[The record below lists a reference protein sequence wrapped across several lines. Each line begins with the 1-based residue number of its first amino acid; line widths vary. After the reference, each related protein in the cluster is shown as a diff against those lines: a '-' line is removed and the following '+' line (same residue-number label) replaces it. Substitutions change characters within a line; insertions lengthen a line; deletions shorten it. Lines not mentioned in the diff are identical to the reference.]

1 MLLLVLSVAALLR
14 FWQLGDAPPGLYRD
28 EAYNGLDAL
37 RVLQGEHAL
46 YFATNNGREPTYIYL
61 TAASIALL
69 GRSALAVRFAAA
81 VVGTVT
87 TYVVYRLARSWFG
100 QRSGLLAAWL
110 WAVTL
115 WPVHLSRIGLRAVL
129 LAPVLALAF
138 WLGTVAFRRNRRWLW
153 LVAGALYGATFY
165 TYLAARFTPIL
176 LILLLSYLFLT
187 RLKSDAERRRLIS
200 GLLLFGVGALLA
212 LLPLGVVAWQQP
224 DIVLGRAGQVSI
236 LSPEINEGDLWGTL
250 LRQSGQALGLFI
262 WRGDTIA
269 RHNPP
274 GRPLF
279 DFYMVLPFA
288 IGLLWLVRQW
298 RRPAAMFTLLWVA
311 VMLGP
316 TILAEDTPHFLR
328 ASGIL
333 PAALFL
339 PAVGL
344 SKLWEWPKLPGAL
357 RQSLVLLLV
366 WGTLISTITDYTEYT
381 GRPETAYLFEA
392 AARELAQEINAER
405 SEVTVFADRRFWE
418 GWPSL
423 PFLVQRSGVNLYTSE
438 DELHP
443 EPVLPVSIYAWP
455 YGRLDFIPEQLPT
468 PAAVFIEE
476 GALARG
482 DLEPSAYPL
491 YVRYSATS
499 YTSTPITAYFGEN
512 IVLHEVAVMPQ
523 PSGDLEVDLQWSLT
537 SVAAT
542 SPATLE
548 IAPISFVHVLDGGA
562 IAGQRDVPLGE
573 GYWPVSAWR
582 EGQVVRNRYII
593 ELNEPYDRTRHQIV
607 VGLYDAETTARL
619 PVFTPEG
626 EPAGDSWL
634 IE

>member
-1 MLLLVLSVAALLR
+1 
-14 FWQLGDAPPGLYRD
+14 
-28 EAYNGLDAL
+28 
-37 RVLQGEHAL
+37 
-46 YFATNNGREPTYIYL
+46 
-61 TAASIALL
+61 
-69 GRSALAVRFAAA
+69 
-81 VVGTVT
+81 
-87 TYVVYRLARSWFG
+87 
-100 QRSGLLAAWL
+100 
-110 WAVTL
+110 
-115 WPVHLSRIGLRAVL
+115 
-129 LAPVLALAF
+129 VLALAF
-138 WLGTVAFRRNRRWLW
+138 WLGTVAFRRNRGWLW
-153 LVAGALYGATFY
+153 LVAGLTYGATFY

-176 LILLLSYLFLT
+176 LILLLSYLLLT
-187 RLKSDAERRRLIS
+187 RLRSAAERRRLAP
-200 GLLLFGVGALLA
+200 GLLLFALGALLA
-212 LLPLGVVAWQQP
+212 LLPLGIAALQQP
-224 DIVLGRAGQVSI
+224 QIVLGRAGQVSI
-236 LSPEINEGDLWGTL
+236 LSPEVNGGDLWGTL
-250 LRQSGQALGLFI
+250 LRQSGQALGLFV
-262 WRGDTIA
+262 WRGDTIV

-288 IGLLWLVRQW
+288 IGLLWLVRRW
-298 RRPAAMFTLLWVA
+298 RRPAAMATLLWVL

-328 ASGIL
+328 ASGVL

-366 WGTLISTITDYTEYT
+366 WGTLISTIADYIEYT

-423 PFLVQRSGVNLYTSE
+423 PFLVQRPGVNLYTSVSG
-438 DELHP
+438 LSP
-443 EPVLPVSIYAWP
+443 NLVLPVSIYAWP
-455 YGRLDFIPEQLPT
+455 YEGLAFIPEQLAA
-468 PAAVFIEE
+468 PAIISIEE
-476 GALARG
+476 GGLARG

-499 YTSTPITAYFGEN
+499 HTPAPVTAHFGAN
-512 IVLHEVAVMPQ
+512 IVLHEVTVTRQ
-523 PSGDLEVDLQWSLT
+523 PSGALEVDVYWSL
-537 SVAAT
+537 A
-542 SPATLE
+542 SPT
-548 IAPISFVHVLDGGA
+548 APQSALVSFVHVLNGSGV
-562 IAGQRDVPLGE
+562 AGQSDVPLGE

-582 EGQVVRNRYII
+582 EGQVVRNQHII
-593 ELNEPYDRTRHQIV
+593 ELDEPYDNTHHQIL
-607 VGLYDAETTARL
+607 VGLYDAATMARL

-634 IE
+634 VEQPLE